1 MEDQRNGTE
10 QTTKAPNHATKKTK
24 KKSPLGKKK
33 TKKKQKDPSAAA
45 TAATAAASS
54 SYETASEEEE
64 EEEEWTPKDITSRKN
79 AKSEDK
85 SAPAAAEEFQKN
97 IAAMRRSI
105 LRSNTNAE
113 SDQQN
118 QRKFANKPSSR
129 KMIPDRIGFGL
140 QGENDQGSGRANTP
154 ASNFE
159 PVSKSSTDTRKSKK
173 NKN

>member
-1 MEDQRNGTE
+1 MQILQTTLTQLQMEDQRNGTK

-24 KKSPLGKKK
+24 KKSPLRKKK

-45 TAATAAASS
+45 TTAASS

-64 EEEEWTPKDITSRKN
+64 WTPKDISSRKN

-118 QRKFANKPSSR
+118 QRKFANNPSSR
-129 KMIPDRIGFGL
+129 TMIPDRI
-140 QGENDQGSGRANTP
+140 
-154 ASNFE
+154 
-159 PVSKSSTDTRKSKK
+159 
-173 NKN
+173 